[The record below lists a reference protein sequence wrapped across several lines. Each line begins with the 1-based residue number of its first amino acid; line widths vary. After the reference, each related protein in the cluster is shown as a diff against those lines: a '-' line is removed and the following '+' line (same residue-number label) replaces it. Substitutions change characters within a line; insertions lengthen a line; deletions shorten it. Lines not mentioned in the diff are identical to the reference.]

1 VTMVFFSALWFGLVF
16 TATPG
21 AVNTESLRRGLARG
35 FWPALL
41 VQLGSLI
48 GDTLW
53 AGVALTGLTLVGRH
67 IIVQLALGIM
77 GTGFLLRLAW
87 QVWWHSAVGTPD
99 GTVSAARGDFV
110 TGVFFSLANPFALTF
125 WLGVGGGFTLI
136 STGDAGS
143 PSVRFALFLAG
154 FVLGALVWCLGA
166 ASAILYGR
174 RRITPA
180 ILRWINRFCGLTLGG
195 FGVRLGWRTL
205 RLLFM

>member
-1 VTMVFFSALWFGLVF
+1 MAMVVFSAIWFGLVF

-53 AGVALTGLTLVGRH
+53 AGLALTGLALIGRYVV
-67 IIVQLALGIM
+67 VQLALGVM
-77 GTGFLLRLAW
+77 GACFLLRLGWRAW
-87 QVWWHSAVGTPD
+87 RQNDANLPD
-99 GTVSAARGDFV
+99 EAPPAAHGDFA
-110 TGVFFSLANPFALTF
+110 TGAFFSLANPFALTF
-125 WLGVGGGFTLI
+125 WLSVGGGLTLT
-136 STGDAGS
+136 SGGDAGENG
-143 PSVRFALFLAG
+143 VRFALFLAG
-154 FVLGALVWCLGA
+154 FVLGALIWCFGA
-166 ASAILYGR
+166 ASAIAYGR

-180 ILRWINRFCGLTLGG
+180 ILRWINRVCGLTLGG

-205 RLLFM
+205 RLLFP